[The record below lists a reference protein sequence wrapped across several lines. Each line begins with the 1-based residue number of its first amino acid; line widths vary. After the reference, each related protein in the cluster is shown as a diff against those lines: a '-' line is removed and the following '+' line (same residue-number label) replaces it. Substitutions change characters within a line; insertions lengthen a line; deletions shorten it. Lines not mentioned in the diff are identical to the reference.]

1 MFEEFAKIPRLKRGC
16 VITEK
21 IDGTNAQV
29 HITDEGEV
37 LAGSRSRYITPEQ
50 DNYGF
55 AKWVKANEAELMK
68 LGPGRHFG
76 EWWGSGVQR
85 GYGLVGGE
93 KRFSLFNVGR
103 WREGPAHVDKCSC
116 GDCPALDKTLPA
128 CLTLVPVLYEGPF
141 SSDTV
146 DQILEDLR
154 LNGSKA
160 SPGFMKPE
168 GIIVYHAAARS
179 MFKVTLEKD
188 EEPKG
193 LAERRDRGVAQMES
207 VVSS

>member
-1 MFEEFAKIPRLKRGC
+1 MTQPFEEFAKIPRLKRNC

-29 HITDEGEV
+29 HVTDEGEV
-37 LAGSRSRYITPEQ
+37 LAGSRSRYITPEE
-50 DNYGF
+50 DNFGF
-55 AKWVKANEAELMK
+55 AKWVAANREALQM

-85 GYGLVGGE
+85 GYGLTKGE

-103 WREGPAHVDKCSC
+103 WKAAQQPHHEKCSC
-116 GDCPALDKTLPA
+116 GSCPATTDAILPP
-128 CLTLVPVLYEGPF
+128 CVGLVPVLYEGPF
-141 SSDTV
+141 GSDMV
-146 DQILEDLR
+146 DLCISNLR
-154 LNGSKA
+154 FHGSVA
-160 SPGFMKPE
+160 APGFMKPE

-188 EEPKG
+188 EAPKG
-193 LAERRDRGVAQMES
+193 LAGL
-207 VVSS
+207 